1 MSSITIILL
10 VEAIV
15 FAVAALIH
23 TGLLVEGYEHDE
35 ARDAESVVATVLFL
49 GFLVAWRR
57 SSWTKT
63 AGILTQG
70 FALLGTSIGF
80 FTIIVGLG
88 PQSILDVAYHLTIT
102 AVLIWGLIVSTRRP
116 TFGSHLKENRP

>member
-1 MSSITIILL
+1 MSLIMMMLL
-10 VEAIV
+10 GEAIV

-23 TGLLVEGYEHDE
+23 AGLLVEGYEHHE
-35 ARDAESVVATVLFL
+35 ARDAESVLAVVLLL

-57 SSWTKT
+57 SSWAKT

-70 FALLGTSIGF
+70 FALFGISIGF

-88 PQSILDVAYHLTIT
+88 PQSIVDIAYHLVIS
-102 AVLIWGLIVSTRRP
+102 AVLIWGLIVSTR
-116 TFGSHLKENRP
+116 TQHEQEA

>member
-1 MSSITIILL
+1 MSSITIVLL

-23 TGLLVEGYEHDE
+23 TGLLVEGYEHHE
-35 ARDAESVVATVLFL
+35 ARDAESVLATVVFV
-49 GFLVAWRR
+49 GFLVAWSR
-57 SSWTKT
+57 SSWAKI

-70 FALLGTSIGF
+70 FALFGSAIGF

-88 PQSILDVAYHLTIT
+88 PQSILDIAYHLAIS
-102 AVLIWGLIVSTRRP
+102 ALLIWGLIVATRTP